1 MSDAAARC
9 LTPEIMTRALDE
21 LWRKPVPRSL
31 AEVVNSWKY
40 LDWTVQADGYRL
52 VIKDGAIA
60 GLACDE
66 FPWPWGDPRY
76 DEVTVV
82 DSWSGWMAAG
92 PYILG
97 RDWL

>member
-1 MSDAAARC
+1 M
-9 LTPEIMTRALDE
+9 
-21 LWRKPVPRSL
+21 
-31 AEVVNSWKY
+31 
-40 LDWTVQADGYRL
+40 QADGYRL
-52 VIKDGAIA
+52 VIKDGAMA

-97 RDWL
+97 RDGL